1 MGQKT
6 SQRDTPE
13 MLLEIWSKCSLFTH
27 LSRSRRGIANGR
39 CGASTVVA
47 VNETNDR
54 SGWKAGIADEP
65 FSGVIFGVNLRQTLP
80 LYRTATK
87 ELVGSVELCKPALAC
102 T

>member
-54 SGWKAGIADEP
+54 SGSTAVHPVSCGNRPQWVE
-65 FSGVIFGVNLRQTLP
+65 SGHSR
-80 LYRTATK
+80 
-87 ELVGSVELCKPALAC
+87 
-102 T
+102 